1 MSSSLLQAHLEII
14 ETHIASVTQLLQ
26 GSSANDLTPACTAL
40 QSAVLDFASL
50 MQQKSVELDAAPSLK
65 ARLRKVALTL
75 ASCRESLA
83 RRAALTDGALGT
95 LMPATRQDTYAPA
108 ANRYAHQ
115 PYGSAGRQS
124 GEFRV
129 TCA

>member
-1 MSSSLLQAHLEII
+1 MSSSLVQAHLEII
-14 ETHIASVTQLLQ
+14 ESHIDSVTQMLQ
-26 GSSANDLTPACTAL
+26 GLASADLTPACTAL
-40 QSAVLDFASL
+40 QSAVLAFANL
-50 MQQKSVELDAAPSLK
+50 MQQKSAKLDADPSLK
-65 ARLRKVALTL
+65 ARLRQVSLSL
-75 ASCRESLA
+75 ASCRESLV

-108 ANRYAHQ
+108 ANRYARQ